1 MSLKAALKAGL
12 VASDAKDGSPS
23 GETRKNL
30 VSHKKPDKEVP
41 KLRSMSLKSTDK
53 PAMSLAVDLSDSLP
67 KPKLSVKSAFKAANI
82 NEVHRKELPSKEI
95 QESPLLV
102 PSSKAAEDGGAKGRV
117 NPRQYV
123 RELDRF
129 LNKQNGDLTKGVV
142 LDVSSVEIEQVVKL
156 SARVRGRYIAKL
168 LDVGTVGRGSLKE
181 SELSE
186 LRRSRQSFEE
196 LSAGIDLLKNAIA
209 NGDILITG

>member
-12 VASDAKDGSPS
+12 GASDAKDSPS
-23 GETRKNL
+23 RGVAGNKL
-30 VSHKKPDKEVP
+30 VATKKPDKEP
-41 KLRSMSLKSTDK
+41 LKGRSGNAKSMDK
-53 PAMSLAVDLSDSLP
+53 PAMSLAMNLSESLP
-67 KPKLSVKSAFKAANI
+67 KPKLSVKPTLKAANI
-82 NEVHRKELPSKEI
+82 NERRSKEHRSTEV
-95 QESPLLV
+95 QGSTLFTAGRKP
-102 PSSKAAEDGGAKGRV
+102 AGDGCAKEGV

-123 RELDRF
+123 QELDRF

-142 LDVSSVEIEQVVKL
+142 LDVSSVEIEEVVKL
-156 SARVRGRYIAKL
+156 SARVRGRYLAKL
-168 LDVGTVGRGSLKE
+168 LDVGTVGRGALKE

-209 NGDILITG
+209 NGDILVTD